1 MQNPQPVQNE
11 IANFNEYI
19 RRLGLAL
26 GYPDDQIPMLI
37 NSFVNFNRQD
47 RYKLITNTQQYV
59 DSLLAVD
66 QELASLPNG
75 ILKPYMQEIGENWNN
90 MNQQLAQLQ
99 ILSLIQKKEDCQA
112 VIKELLRILNDK
124 IRTVND
130 VLKANLGQSPSNP
143 PQSGQSS
150 SSGGINRF
158 QDAVRLSRP
167 DPNSGERFRQTVL
180 DATSRF
186 GPGRSN
192 QGGGSNDPYIN
203 KYLKYKN
210 KYLSLKKNSI

>member
-26 GYPDDQIPMLI
+26 GYPADQIPMLI

-167 DPNSGERFRQTVL
+167 DPNSGERFRQTVQ

-186 GPGRSN
+186 GLGRSN

-210 KYLSLKKNSI
+210 KYLSLKNRI